1 MIKCL
6 LTEFGGAGREN
17 ICLSVMK
24 QGPRRARSVG
34 HMPEPNIFPS
44 GPTTQSIITQYFG
57 SVRHTFITHYVIKNK
72 K

>member
-24 QGPRRARSVG
+24 QGPRCARSVG
-34 HMPEPNIFPS
+34 HMPKPNIFPS
-44 GPTTQSIITQYFG
+44 GPTTQSIITQHFG
-57 SVRHTFITHYVIKNK
+57 SVRHTFITHDVIKHEK
-72 K
+72 